1 MFANLKSMV
10 FFAFSSCSLQP
21 SATLLKVQR
30 RVLAKK
36 NIEIAATNQI
46 LERADIPGTG
56 GGIHE
61 RNIESGFLGKDSIL
75 LRLKC

>member
-1 MFANLKSMV
+1 MAGRYLFANLKSMV

-30 RVLAKK
+30 RTLAKK

-46 LERADIPGTG
+46 LERADIPGTRKPPNT
-56 GGIHE
+56 IFTLA
-61 RNIESGFLGKDSIL
+61 NLF
-75 LRLKC
+75 